1 MMSPLRPKSMHHEK
15 KWCLTKFQHWF
26 NIFVHLGMKKH
37 MLIPERNCTAVI
49 CVLSWATPGPL
60 WPAQVVFP
68 KGFVH
73 AWSSLSCLRKPN
85 PRTPIQISC
94 GSLKPTTSQN
104 FQNCQ
109 LSTGANRNY
118 GTMNH
123 GLWQQCNSRRPSR
136 KTSGVA
142 STMRVWLIIG
152 YPKGTPQK
160 LMTFYDFPS
169 FSPFQK
175 HCIQGSILSPNE
187 GHLTLTLVTQP

>member
-15 KWCLTKFQHWF
+15 KWCLRKFQHWF

-123 GLWQQCNSRRPSR
+123 VAAVQQPETQQKDLGCCIYHEGLIDNWVPKRYPTEIDDFSWLSIIFTIP
-136 KTSGVA
+136 KT
-142 STMRVWLIIG
+142 L
-152 YPKGTPQK
+152 YPG
-160 LMTFYDFPS
+160 
-169 FSPFQK
+169 
-175 HCIQGSILSPNE
+175 
-187 GHLTLTLVTQP
+187 